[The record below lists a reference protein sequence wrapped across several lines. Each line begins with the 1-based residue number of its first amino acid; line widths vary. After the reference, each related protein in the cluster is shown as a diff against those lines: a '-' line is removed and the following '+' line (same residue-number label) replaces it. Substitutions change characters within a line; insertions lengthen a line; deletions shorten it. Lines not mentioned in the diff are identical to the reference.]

1 MAPAPPTLPLP
12 LICEAARDGD
22 LVKLQELLKA
32 SSAETAVSEDLF
44 SHDEDGRTALTY
56 AAMHGHA
63 QAVRLLLDSGS
74 PWNALDSLGKC
85 AGDYAMEEGHQEA
98 FDVLLDTGRMAFSVA
113 FNNNFFLL
121 MFGEPPEFV
130 RSLLENACIF

>member
-1 MAPAPPTLPLP
+1 MAPALP

-22 LVKLQELLKA
+22 LVKLQELLKT

-44 SHDEDGRTALTY
+44 SHDEDGCTALTY

-98 FDVLLDTGRMAFSVA
+98 FDVLLDTGRMAFLSRLLI
-113 FNNNFFLL
+113 FFFHCL
-121 MFGEPPEFV
+121 V
-130 RSLLENACIF
+130 NHQNSLGFY